1 MSGGVS
7 MKEEKAAVIQWN
19 NQARSLELEGEPV
32 LEYTLSWPELKG
44 AGLGGRWINAYYAHL
59 AKSWQRR
66 WEREVYWKA
75 CLELAQRRQAAR
87 PFTAWKGELK
97 GEAVLNENGLL
108 SLRFTGLEIR
118 GDGRPNRVRW
128 GDVWKVRQGAPCPL
142 RELCGR
148 GWRER
153 LWKELRRQGEE
164 RRQGG
169 DCFLDRD
176 WEKKARAAGTGKDCC
191 LTQEGIEVSI
201 SQGAAAPAAEG
212 CPVFLVEWDKVLKK

>member
-1 MSGGVS
+1 M
-7 MKEEKAAVIQWN
+7 EKGKNVAILWK
-19 NQARSLELEGEPV
+19 NQTKSLELEGEPV
-32 LEYTLSWPELKG
+32 LEYDLSWPEVRG
-44 AGLGGRWINAYYAHL
+44 AGLGGRWINAYYTRL
-59 AKSWQRR
+59 AKSWRQR

-75 CLELAQRRQAAR
+75 CLELGQRRQAAR

-142 RELCGR
+142 RALCGR
-148 GWRER
+148 GWRSR
-153 LWKELRRQGEE
+153 LWKELRRQGEA

-169 DCFLDRD
+169 DCFLDPD
-176 WEKKARAAGTGKDCC
+176 WEKKARAAGILQGCC
-191 LTQEGIEVSI
+191 LTGDGIEVSI
-201 SQGAAAPAAEG
+201 PQGAAAPAAEG
-212 CPVFLVEWDKVLKK
+212 CPVFTVPRDKVLGD